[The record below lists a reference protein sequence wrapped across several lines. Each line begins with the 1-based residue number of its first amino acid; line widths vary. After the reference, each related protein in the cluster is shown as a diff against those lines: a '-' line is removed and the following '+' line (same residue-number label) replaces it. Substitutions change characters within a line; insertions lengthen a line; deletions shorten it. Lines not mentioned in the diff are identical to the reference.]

1 MFRPNDFSAGQTSLA
16 QLLGFYFD
24 IIKMDGRFT
33 KDLRQSAD
41 NQASI
46 YAVIG
51 IARSFEM
58 FCVAQNVETASDAE
72 VLTTLGVD
80 CLQGYHLGVPTLTS
94 PWQQ

>member
-24 IIKMDGRFT
+24 IIKMDGKFT
-33 KDLRQSAD
+33 KDLTQSVD
-41 NQASI
+41 HPASI
-46 YAVIG
+46 QSVIG

>member
-1 MFRPNDFSAGQTSLA
+1 VFRPNDFSAGQTSLV

-24 IIKMDGRFT
+24 IIKMNGRFT
-33 KDLRQSAD
+33 KDLTQSAD

-58 FCVAQNVETASDAE
+58 FCAAQM
-72 VLTTLGVD
+72 LKPPQMQR
-80 CLQGYHLGVPTLTS
+80 C
-94 PWQQ
+94 